1 MIFNL
6 ELIIVL
12 LYTQIMQKSI
22 QISLNYCMKK
32 ILVTGGLGLIG
43 HNVIPRLVAK
53 GHSVVSVDIKT
64 DYGILDKSEL
74 EYLMTERKK
83 KIPNSVENFEIDI
96 ADSVGIE
103 KLFSEN
109 NFDTVL
115 HLASFPRQKVVN
127 SNPAWGSRVMSEGM
141 INLLEASTKYN
152 VRKFV
157 YASSSMVYGD
167 FEDNTKEDHPC
178 NPIGQYG
185 IMKLAGEWLLKD
197 YSRRTGLIYTIIRP
211 SAVYGPLDVEDRVI
225 SKFVTTA
232 IKGGTLKVKG
242 MNELLDFTYVDDAAD
257 GISSAVDLDT
267 ANNKTYNITK
277 GASHTLFQAAELA
290 IKLSGK
296 GKIEVEPKDQ
306 DFPSRASLNIDKAR
320 NDLGFDPKYDIEHGF
335 VKYYDWLTEYLKDKE

>member
-1 MIFNL
+1 MSI
-6 ELIIVL
+6 
-12 LYTQIMQKSI
+12 LYTQITRKSS
-22 QISLNYCMKK
+22 QDLLKYSMRK
-32 ILVTGGLGLIG
+32 ILVTGGFGLIG
-43 HNVIPRLVAK
+43 HNVIPRLIDK

-64 DYGILDKSEL
+64 DYGILDRKEL

-83 KIPNSVENFEIDI
+83 KIPSEVENFEIDI
-96 ADSVGIE
+96 SDSLAIE
-103 KLFSEN
+103 QLFSQN

-127 SNPAWGSRVMSEGM
+127 ANPAWGSRVMSEGM
-141 INLLEASTKYN
+141 INLLESSIKHN

-157 YASSSMVYGD
+157 YTSSSMVYGD
-167 FEDNTKEDHPC
+167 FEDNTKEEQPC

-197 YSRRTGLIYTIIRP
+197 YARRTGMFYTIIRP

-232 IKGGTLKVKG
+232 IRGGTLKVKG

-257 GISSAVDLDT
+257 GISSAVDLDI

-290 IKLSGK
+290 IKLAGK
-296 GKIEVEPKDQ
+296 GNIEVEPKDQ

-320 NDLGFDPKYDIEHGF
+320 RDLGFNPKYDIEHGF
-335 VKYYDWLTEYLKDKE
+335 LKYYDWLTEYLKDKE